1 MPKDTTKKQSVKKES
16 KTVAKP
22 AVKKSAKPVEE
33 VKKIVPAPAPIP
45 AQNAIQNIED
55 EGDEFSPEDFKIDK
69 DLASKPDRYFEAIGR
84 RKTAVARVRLFTRGE
99 KEFLVN
105 NKPYQEYFTLVEDQQ
120 TATASMKKM
129 KCLDKFKITSIV
141 KGGGR
146 HAQAEAVRHGTARV
160 LVDFNN
166 NFRKRLRKAGYL
178 TRDPRMRERKKFGL
192 KRARKAPQWAKR

>member
-1 MPKDTTKKQSVKKES
+1 MPRTTTKKTIKPKVDLPVKEILE
-16 KTVAKP
+16 
-22 AVKKSAKPVEE
+22 PVQPIVTDEE
-33 VKKIVPAPAPIP
+33 
-45 AQNAIQNIED
+45 
-55 EGDEFSPEDFKIDK
+55 EDFFPDDLKIEK
-69 DLASKPDRYFEAIGR
+69 ELASKPDRYFEAIGR

-99 KEFLVN
+99 KAFLVN
-105 NKPYQEYFTLVEDQQ
+105 SKPYQEYFLLEQDRQ
-120 TATASMKKM
+120 TAISSMKKM
-129 KCLDKFKITSIV
+129 KCLDKFRISAFV

-146 HAQAEAVRHGTARV
+146 SAQAEAVRHGTARV

>member
-1 MPKDTTKKQSVKKES
+1 MAKKETKKNIEPIEKPLVKQAEPIM
-16 KTVAKP
+16 V
-22 AVKKSAKPVEE
+22 KPVVEE
-33 VKKIVPAPAPIP
+33 I
-45 AQNAIQNIED
+45 NED
-55 EGDEFSPEDFKIDK
+55 ELDGISPDDFPTEKE
-69 DLASKPDRYFEAIGR
+69 LASKPDRYFEAIGR

-99 KEFLVN
+99 KQFLVN
-105 NKPYQEYFTLVEDQQ
+105 GKDYQQYFPLKADQE

-129 KCLDKFKITSIV
+129 KCLDKFKVTVIV

-146 HAQAEAVRHGTARV
+146 NAQSEAVRHGTARV

-192 KRARKAPQWAKR
+192 KRARKSPQWAKR

>member
-1 MPKDTTKKQSVKKES
+1 MPKTIIKKNTPKQKSVSASPKFSPKEED
-16 KTVAKP
+16 
-22 AVKKSAKPVEE
+22 VK
-33 VKKIVPAPAPIP
+33 IAPIL
-45 AQNAIQNIED
+45 NTEED
-55 EGDEFSPEDFKIDK
+55 EFASEDFVIEK

-99 KEFLVN
+99 KAFLIN
-105 NKPYQEYFTLVEDQQ
+105 GKPHQEYFLLEEDRQL
-120 TATASMKKM
+120 ATSSMKKM
-129 KCLDKFKITSIV
+129 KCLDKFRVSITV

-192 KRARKAPQWAKR
+192 KRARKSPQWSKR